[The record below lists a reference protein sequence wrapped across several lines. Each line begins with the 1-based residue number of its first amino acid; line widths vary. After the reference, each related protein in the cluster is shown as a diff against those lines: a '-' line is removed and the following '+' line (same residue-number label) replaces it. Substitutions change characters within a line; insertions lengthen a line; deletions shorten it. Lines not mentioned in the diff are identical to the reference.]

1 MIINDKNDDA
11 ARTILEEEEMH
22 FYSCVSDVM
31 VAFLDHGVKNVLEEI
46 KKNPKLHNQLIEYFR
61 KTNTV
66 I

>member
-22 FYSCVSDVM
+22 FYSCVSDVI
-31 VAFLDHGVKNVLEEI
+31 VAFLDHGVKNILKEI
-46 KKNPKLHNQLIEYFR
+46 EKNPKLRNQLVEYFQ